1 MNTTLKELI
10 QFREILYK
18 EAWEIHLKL
27 TSLEKNNF
35 RYAELMEEK
44 NRVESNI
51 GHLTVIIMKMLKKI
65 EGENNE

>member
-1 MNTTLKELI
+1 MKTTLKELI

-18 EAWEIHLKL
+18 EAWEIHLQL
-27 TSLEKNNF
+27 TTLEKNNL
-35 RYAELMEEK
+35 RYAELIEEK

-65 EGENNE
+65 EGDNNE

>member
-1 MNTTLKELI
+1 MKTTLKELI

-18 EAWEIHLKL
+18 EAWEIHLQL
-27 TSLEKNNF
+27 TTLEKNNL
-35 RYAELMEEK
+35 RYAELIEVK

>member
-18 EAWEIHLKL
+18 EAWEIHLQL
-27 TSLEKNNF
+27 TTLEKNNL
-35 RYAELMEEK
+35 RYSELIEEK

>member
-18 EAWEIHLKL
+18 EAWEIHLQL
-27 TSLEKNNF
+27 TTLENNNL
-35 RYAELMEEK
+35 RYSELIEEK

-51 GHLTVIIMKMLKKI
+51 GHLTTIIMKMLKKI

>member
-18 EAWEIHLKL
+18 EAWEIHLQL
-27 TSLEKNNF
+27 TTLEHTNL
-35 RYAELMEEK
+35 RYAELIEDK

-51 GHLTVIIMKMLKKI
+51 GHLTKIIMKMLKKI

>member
-18 EAWEIHLKL
+18 EAWEIHLQL
-27 TSLEKNNF
+27 TTLENNNL
-35 RYAELMEEK
+35 RYSELIEEK

-51 GHLTVIIMKMLKKI
+51 GHLTTIIMKMLKKI
-65 EGENNE
+65 EGDNNE